1 MILLLCILLVQP
13 TSSFIEA
20 GEGGSTLASSLFL
33 QYCSI
38 TGLLESCA
46 SSIDL
51 SVIVI
56 PKSTASLSFAV
67 ICHSPQVGLDSLGEL
82 ANYLI
87 YLKYKIFSQLFHI
100 FEIFYHRFQKPFIRN
115 ITIHKVPITL

>member
-1 MILLLCILLVQP
+1 MN
-13 TSSFIEA
+13 A
-20 GEGGSTLASSLFL
+20 LASLYSSSSANFLFYRSWRGRLNLGFILIFTIL
-33 QYCSI
+33 QHH
-38 TGLLESCA
+38 GLAA